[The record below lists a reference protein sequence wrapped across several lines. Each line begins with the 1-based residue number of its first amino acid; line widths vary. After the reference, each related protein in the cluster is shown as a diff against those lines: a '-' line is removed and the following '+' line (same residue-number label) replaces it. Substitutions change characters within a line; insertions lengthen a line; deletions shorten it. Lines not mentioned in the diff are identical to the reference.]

1 MTIEQALE
9 VLNAT
14 KFTDLGND
22 KKGKVRKALK
32 ELKKLARKHLRK

>member
-1 MTIEQALE
+1 MTIEEALE

-22 KKGKVRKALK
+22 KEGKVKKALN
-32 ELKKLARKHLRK
+32 ELKKLARKNLRK